1 MTRFR
6 GARTGDVDAIVAMM
20 RGYYEEDGYT
30 FVESEARAAALML
43 IQDPA
48 LGALFVACDGA
59 RVVGYVAVALGFSF
73 EYRGREAF
81 VDELLI
87 AETHRGR
94 GLGREALGVAEAYCR
109 EAGVNALHLEVE
121 KHRDN
126 AQALYGRWGFAD
138 YNRYLMTKW
147 LTASRQAPRAAE
159 DPRGARRSGRSGSRG
174 RGSAPSPGRSRRAR
188 ASRAARRG

>member
-6 GARTGDVDAIVAMM
+6 RARPGDVDAIVGMM
-20 RGYYEEDGYT
+20 RGYYSEDGYA
-30 FVESEARAAALML
+30 FVEAEARAAARML
-43 IQDPA
+43 IGDPA

-94 GLGREALGVAEAYCR
+94 GLGREALEVAEAYCR

-121 KHRDN
+121 KHRDD
-126 AQALYGRWGFAD
+126 AQALYRGWGFAD
-138 YNRYLMTKW
+138 FERFLMTKW
-147 LTASRQAPRAAE
+147 LTASRPGPRAAAG
-159 DPRGARRSGRSGSRG
+159 PRGAARSGRSGSRG